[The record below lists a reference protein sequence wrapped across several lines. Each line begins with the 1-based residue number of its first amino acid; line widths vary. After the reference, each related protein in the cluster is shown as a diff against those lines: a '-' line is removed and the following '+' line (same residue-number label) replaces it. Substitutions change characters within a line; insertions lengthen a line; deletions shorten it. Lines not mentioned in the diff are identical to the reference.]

1 VTLVD
6 DLRDAF
12 LTKDLTD
19 QQLAQLIGAGEERA
33 FGPGAELFHEGVPAE
48 YLWILL
54 DGEIEISRTRGG
66 QTVTVGKLA
75 NRGQWAGGFTAWAA
89 PDMDSGYRATGRA
102 VSDVRVLAVP
112 SVELGRLFGEWSPFG
127 KHLVSGIY
135 GTVRSIDA
143 TAREQEKFIA
153 LGTHAARLAHELN
166 NPAAASLRSVADL
179 RQACSDMMAAL
190 AKLAERSVTAD
201 QYLALDRLRL
211 ELGARTVAD
220 DSPIDRMDREEAIAE
235 WLDGRG
241 LDDSWRAAAVLAS
254 AGADEAWLSS
264 VADVAGD
271 VALQAAIEWA
281 CAAIT
286 ATDLLGQ
293 LTETTNRIGNLIEAA
308 KAYSQMDRAPLQ
320 DVDVH
325 DGIDTTLTMLGSKL
339 DEITIERDYAEDLPR
354 IEAWAFELNQ
364 VWTNLVDNAIDAME
378 GRGALRLSTR
388 RDGESIVVDV
398 IDSGHGIPPEV
409 MPQVFEP
416 FFTTKDVARG
426 TGLGLDIT
434 RRIVVERHGGSIGF
448 TSRPGETVATVRL
461 PIVR

>member
-19 QQLAQLIGAGEERA
+19 GQLAELIEASEERSY
-33 FGPGAELFHEGVPAE
+33 GPGEELFHEGVPAE
-48 YLWILL
+48 FLWILL

-89 PDMDSGYRATGRA
+89 ADMDSGYRATGRA
-102 VSDVRVLAVP
+102 ISDVRVLAVP

-143 TAREQEKFIA
+143 TAREHEKFIA

-166 NPAAASLRSVADL
+166 NPAAASLRSVANL

-190 AKLAERSVTAD
+190 AKLAERSLTPG
-201 QYLALDRLRL
+201 QYLELDRLRL
-211 ELGARTVAD
+211 ELGARTVVD
-220 DSPIDRMDREEAIAE
+220 DNAVDRMDREEVIGN

-241 LDDSWRAAAVLAS
+241 LDDSWRIADVLAS
-254 AGADEAWLSS
+254 AGADEEWLDS

-271 VALQAAIEWA
+271 VALSAAIDWA

-308 KAYSQMDRAPLQ
+308 KSYSQMDRAPLQ

-339 DEITIERDYAEDLPR
+339 DEITIERDYADDLPR

-378 GRGALRLSTR
+378 GPGTLRISTR
-388 RDGESIVVDV
+388 RDGDSIVVD
-398 IDSGHGIPPEV
+398 ITDSGHGIPPEI

-416 FFTTKDVARG
+416 FFTTKSVARG

-434 RRIVVERHGGSIGF
+434 RRIVVERHGGTIAF
-448 TSRPGETVATVRL
+448 TSRPGETIATVRL